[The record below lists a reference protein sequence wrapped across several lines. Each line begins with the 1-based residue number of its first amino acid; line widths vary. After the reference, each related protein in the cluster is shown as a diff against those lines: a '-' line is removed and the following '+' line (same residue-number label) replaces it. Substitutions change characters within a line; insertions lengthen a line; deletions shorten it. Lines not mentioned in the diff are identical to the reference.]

1 MKLTQAHKKEIIT
14 LILAQLASELSNCE
28 EAANNAH
35 KAAVDDQ
42 SVAETQYDTL
52 AIEAAYLAEGQSRRL
67 LEIKA
72 SVAQY
77 QKLLQQLSQQICLDE
92 NSAYLCSGALIELFY
107 QITSDKQTANQ
118 ELQQYYF
125 IGPSAGGLKVTISVG
140 EVIVITLASPI
151 GKAINNKTIDD
162 DYEFQAGN
170 KIQSGYIANI
180 T

>member
-14 LILAQLASELSNCE
+14 LILAQLERELGSCE

-35 KAAVDDQ
+35 QAAVDDQ

-72 SVAQY
+72 SVHQY
-77 QKLLQQLSQQICLDE
+77 QQLLQQLSLDDAT
-92 NSAYLCSGALIELFY
+92 AYSHVSSGALINICY
-107 QITSDKQTANQ
+107 QVGTDEETLASNIEQF
-118 ELQQYYF
+118 YF
-125 IGPSAGGLKVTISVG
+125 IGPSAGGLKVTLSIG

-151 GKAINNKTIDD
+151 GKAINKKIIDD

-170 KIQSGYIANI
+170 KTQSGYIANI

>member
-1 MKLTQAHKKEIIT
+1 MKIPLDQKHQIVALIIE
-14 LILAQLASELSNCE
+14 QLEAELSNCE

-72 SVAQY
+72 SVHQY
-77 QKLLQQLSQQICLDE
+77 QQLKRQIQE
-92 NSAYLCSGALIELFY
+92 INIPPYEQVSAGALVELID
-107 QITSDKQTANQ
+107 QQ
-118 ELQQYYF
+118 EFPHLYF
-125 IGPSAGGLKVTISVG
+125 IGPTAGGIKLKTAWGSITVISLG
-140 EVIVITLASPI
+140 SPI
-151 GKAINNKTIDD
+151 GNAIKGKRVDD
-162 DYEFQAGN
+162 EYNFKVGYTS
-170 KIQSGYIANI
+170 QSGYIQNI